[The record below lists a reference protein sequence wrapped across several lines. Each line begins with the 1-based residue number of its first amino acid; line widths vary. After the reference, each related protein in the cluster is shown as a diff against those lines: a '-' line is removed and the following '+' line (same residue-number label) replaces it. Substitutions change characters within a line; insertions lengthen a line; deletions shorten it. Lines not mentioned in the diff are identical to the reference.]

1 MSRLEVVLVD
11 VAVLRL
17 FVVVVEVVGAVEEEE
32 EDEVSSVIGTD
43 SDVVSSPRERSAED
57 IANCWS
63 KKSVASVEL
72 LSSEISFIKM
82 RRTWSKSE

>member
-32 EDEVSSVIGTD
+32 EDEVSSVIRTD
-43 SDVVSSPRERSAED
+43 SDVVSGPRERSAED

-72 LSSEISFIKM
+72 LSSGISFIKM